1 MQHQTTIAA
10 IATPLG
16 RGGVGVIRLSGPKAY
31 AIAEQ
36 LTQKKLPAARMA
48 GFRQFCDADG
58 SVMDEGIVLCFPNPH
73 SFTGEDVVE

>member
-31 AIAEQ
+31 MIAKE
-36 LTQKKLPAARMA
+36 LTQKTTTYCKNG
-48 GFRQFCDADG
+48 GF
-58 SVMDEGIVLCFPNPH
+58 SPVL
-73 SFTGEDVVE
+73 